1 MNVTPKNGILVTA
14 DVVGLYP
21 NIPHQACL
29 EGLREALDKR
39 ETHKV
44 SMVKVVKMAEFILEN
59 NYFQFL
65 DKFYQYISETAISTK
80 FSRFVETDLRG
91 GEGGLGGERRVR
103 ALPLF
108 FAMACFLQSL

>member
-1 MNVTPKNGILVTA
+1 MVTA

-65 DKFYQYISETAISTK
+65 DKFYQYISETTISTK
-80 FSRFVETDLRG
+80 FARSVEVD
-91 GEGGLGGERRVR
+91 LGGGGAQGPRT
-103 ALPLF
+103 PSIFCNGLF
-108 FAMACFLQSL
+108 FAITLKSYKLCHFKLN